1 MPTKNGDTP
10 GFAQIGRST
19 DSAGVSPFFVAF
31 RVALRI
37 ALWCAIAVVTLECCA
52 RLDDWISY
60 GASPFGLYDHSLL
73 EAFDQMGQHG
83 RPYGRYLKWHLN
95 SLGFRGPE
103 LDPSAIRIL
112 CVGSSETFGQYET
125 DGHEWPR
132 ELERLLNQRATAGIH
147 YQLVNTGFSGE
158 TFPTSLLR
166 LPSRL
171 QIVKPRFVLLYPSLA
186 HYLTPSPPFSG
197 PPPLQPKFRWRMQA
211 RIENTLKTAMPM
223 WLQIWLRR
231 RDIQRAQG
239 GAPQWDNM
247 PLEYQ
252 KAFSMDL
259 EKAIELIRQSGAE
272 PVLITHANRFKDRV
286 DPSER
291 FMLVSWQRFY
301 PMLRED
307 AFLKMEATMNGVM
320 RQVAQQQ
327 GVLLVDVAEAM
338 PSGPNYF
345 GDFVHFTDQGSAA
358 FSRIVAEKLEPSLTA
373 WAATAS
379 GPMPNPARNR

>member
-1 MPTKNGDTP
+1 M
-10 GFAQIGRST
+10 
-19 DSAGVSPFFVAF
+19 
-31 RVALRI
+31 LRI
-37 ALWCAIAVVTLECCA
+37 LFKGALWCVIALVTLECCA

-125 DGHEWPR
+125 EGHEWPR
-132 ELERLLNQRATAGIH
+132 ELERVLNQRAPTGIH

-171 QIVKPRFVLLYPSLA
+171 QIVKPRVVLIYPSLA
-186 HYLTPSPPFSG
+186 HYLTLSASHYSGLPPV
-197 PPPLQPKFRWRMQA
+197 QPKFRWRMQG

-223 WLQIWLRR
+223 WLQTWLRQ
-231 RDIQRAQG
+231 RDIKSAQG

-252 KAFSMDL
+252 SAFCKDL
-259 EKAIELIRQSGAE
+259 DKAIELIRAARAQ
-272 PVLITHANRFKDRV
+272 PVLITHANRFKDHV

-307 AFLKMEATMNGVM
+307 SFLKMEAAMNNVM

-327 GVLLVDVAEAM
+327 GVPLIDAAPAM
-338 PSGPNYF
+338 PSGPYYF

-358 FSRIVAEKLEPSLTA
+358 FSQIVANQLAPHLPPLPPPA
-373 WAATAS
+373 PPATAS
-379 GPMPNPARNR
+379 DPLPSRAKNR

>member
-1 MPTKNGDTP
+1 MLKK
-10 GFAQIGRST
+10 
-19 DSAGVSPFFVAF
+19 AF
-31 RVALRI
+31 RSALC
-37 ALWCAIAVVTLECCA
+37 CAIAVVTLECCA

-112 CVGSSETFGQYET
+112 CVGSSETFGQYES

-132 ELERLLNQRATAGIH
+132 ELERVLNQHAPAGSH
-147 YQLVNTGFSGE
+147 YQLVNAGFSGE

-171 QIVKPRFVLLYPSLA
+171 AIVKPQIVLLYPSLA
-186 HYLTPSPPFSG
+186 HYLSLPASHYSG
-197 PPPLQPKFRWRMQA
+197 IPPLQPKFRWRMQA
-211 RIENTLKTAMPM
+211 RIDNTLKTAAPL
-223 WLQIWLRR
+223 WLQTWLRQ
-231 RDIQRAQG
+231 RDIKNAQA

-247 PLEYQ
+247 PLAYQ
-252 KAFSMDL
+252 SAFCTDL
-259 EKAIELIRQSGAE
+259 EKAIELIRAAGAQ
-272 PVLITHANRFKDRV
+272 PVLITHANRFKDHV
-286 DPSER
+286 APNEK

-307 AFLKMEATMNGVM
+307 AFLKMEATMNNVM
-320 RQVAQQQ
+320 RRVAQQQ
-327 GVLLVDVAEAM
+327 GVLLIDAAPAM
-338 PSGPNYF
+338 PSGPAYF
-345 GDFVHFTDQGSAA
+345 GDFVHFTDKGSAV
-358 FSRIVAEKLEPSLTA
+358 FSQIVADKLTPSLYSSSS
-373 WAATAS
+373 S
-379 GPMPNPARNR
+379 GSGSSSLKPVPKPSHK